1 VRVKGVVPELA
12 PLLSAGETGP
22 IEMPLV
28 GAVEFTV
35 SVYATAGFT
44 VTCPV
49 PLTLLYEGELVE
61 SGV

>member
-1 VRVKGVVPELA
+1 
-12 PLLSAGETGP
+12 
-22 IEMPLV
+22 MPLV
-28 GAVEFTV
+28 GAVESTV

-49 PLTLLYEGELVE
+49 PLALLYDGELVE